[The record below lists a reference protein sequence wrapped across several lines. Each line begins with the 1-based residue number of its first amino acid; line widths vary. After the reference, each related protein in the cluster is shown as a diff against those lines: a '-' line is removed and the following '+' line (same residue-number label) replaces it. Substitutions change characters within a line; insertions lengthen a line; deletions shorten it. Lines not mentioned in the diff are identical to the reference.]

1 MINVSSSPTYEPEE
15 DLLTNDLYRQTALYK
30 ALEFSKEP
38 EPELKSTMNTFITFV
53 EEKYSTTKT
62 M

>member
-1 MINVSSSPTYEPEE
+1 MINVSNSSPLEGE
-15 DLLTNDLYRQTALYK
+15 DLLTNDIYRQTALNK

-38 EPELKSTMNTFITFV
+38 ELKSAMHEFITFV
-53 EEKYSTTKT
+53 EEKYSTAAKT